1 MTKTKQR
8 FNSIEALLHSKQSKQ
23 AVARFKRRMAPP
35 VFADPEK
42 TRIARLTQVMIEV
55 SFMVIILL
63 DLVTLLDVSSPLS
76 QWLLKICTW
85 IGLLLIVAFLML
97 RYGFVNLANRML
109 NVGVV
114 VSFTYEAA
122 FIDNGI
128 FSVGYG
134 LLYLAI
140 IHAGIVLGRR
150 AAFLNAVIGI
160 VIGIALEYGRAIGY
174 LAPVAILPSNYF
186 RLTAF
191 GGGLTIAATLIY
203 MATEGLN
210 QAISSL
216 RQNETMQAET
226 TRKLQYEIS
235 ERRAREREQV
245 AVLTMASAMRG
256 AATYAEIVPI
266 ILKTTVEIFAGA
278 GAALSR
284 FTGNNNEQVFEFA
297 LGQWE
302 DWAEAKLASFPT
314 WEKSQLGNCTVYINN
329 AVDGDHN
336 FPLRAKLH
344 QLPAVATV
352 VLEGTELQIGAL
364 WLGCQQP
371 ITSQDLRILASIG
384 NMVANALQRI
394 QLHTEARNRAEQ
406 LGEINR
412 LGQFIAETLD
422 LAQIYAQIGQTTR
435 AVLPEISDLFIE
447 LYDPELASLQI
458 VYGIQDGQPI
468 ELDTISQSPQVPQ
481 ELLQSKASPAR
492 LAPPSTNN
500 WPITGIEAGNAEGDN
515 AAVANKAAAYVPM
528 AARGEIVGML
538 HVRSK
543 LLRRFSPIDLEFLT
557 LLANTAA
564 IFIQNAI
571 LFENLQ
577 QSNRRTQEELAER
590 KQAEATIRRHLSAME
605 TSIDGIA
612 MLDADQAFIY
622 LNAAF
627 ATLYGYKKP
636 EQLLGKSWRLLYS
649 ENEQQRIDQELIP
662 QLAQNGKW
670 RGEAI
675 GRRLDESQ
683 FQQEISL
690 VLAET
695 GEITAVVRDITER
708 RDAEEALQRSQK
720 LESLGVLAGGIA
732 HDFNNFLAGMLG
744 QISLAKAKLP
754 GENPA
759 YRHIEKAITSATR
772 AADLTRQLLAYAGK
786 GNFQVSRVNVNN
798 VIHDN
803 ISLLETVVPKQV
815 QLSFELNPTLP
826 NIEADIG
833 QIQQVVMNLI
843 MNAAE
848 AVGDKHGQVTVRSD
862 ICTIAEQMNS
872 ENHYIGAEKLP
883 PGTYVSLAITDD
895 GAGMDKKV
903 IDRIFDPFFS
913 TKGHGR
919 GLGLSATLGI
929 IRAHKGGLQVESQ
942 IGHGSTFRVFLPATI
957 EPVPLDATS
966 SAELELNN
974 LTGTVLVIDD
984 EAAVRESLTEILE
997 IAGLHVLKATNGLEG
1012 LEVYKQYRQEI
1023 STILLDVHMPVMN
1036 GLDTLR
1042 ELKTIDPKVD
1052 VILSSGY
1059 SEYSIADH
1067 LVNQPTVSF
1076 LQKPYSLETV
1086 TRRVAERI
1094 KLKMNGPASLSQAS
1108 IYDHLP
1114 R

>member
-1 MTKTKQR
+1 MTKTKQS
-8 FNSIEALLHSKQSKQ
+8 FNWIEAFLHSKQSQQ
-23 AVARFKRRMAPP
+23 AGAWFKRHLAPP

-42 TRIARLTQVMIEV
+42 TRIARLTQVMLQV
-55 SFMVIILL
+55 SFAVVILL
-63 DLVTLLDVSSPLS
+63 CLVTLIDATSPLS
-76 QWLLKICTW
+76 PWLLKISTW
-85 IGLLLIVAFLML
+85 IGFLLIVAFFML
-97 RYGFVNLANRML
+97 RYGFVDLANRML
-109 NVGVV
+109 NIGIVCL
-114 VSFTYEAA
+114 FTYEAA

-128 FSVGYG
+128 FSIGYG

-150 AAFLNAVIGI
+150 SAFINAFVGILIGI
-160 VIGIALEYGRAIGY
+160 ILEYGRVIGY
-174 LAPVAILPSNYF
+174 LTPVTVFPSSYF

-191 GGGLTIAATLIY
+191 GGGLAVAATLIY

-266 ILKTTVEIFAGA
+266 ILKTTMEIFSGDA
-278 GAALSR
+278 AALSR
-284 FTGNNNEQVFEFA
+284 FAGNNNEQVFEFA

-302 DWAEAKLASFPT
+302 DWSEAKLPNFPA
-314 WEKSQLGNCTVYINN
+314 WEKSLLGSTAVYINN
-329 AVDGDHN
+329 AVDSDNN
-336 FPLRAKLH
+336 FPLRPKLH
-344 QLPAVATV
+344 QLPAVAMV

-412 LGQFIAETLD
+412 LGQFIAGTLD
-422 LAQIYAQIGQTTR
+422 LAQIYAQIGQTTL

-447 LYDPELASLQI
+447 LYDPEISSLQV

-468 ELDTISQSPQVPQ
+468 DIRALAKSPNVLQ
-481 ELLQSKASPAR
+481 ELLLNKTPLAR
-492 LAPPSTNN
+492 LAPPATNN
-500 WPITGIEAGNAEGDN
+500 LALAGIEAGNDESDN
-515 AAVANKAAAYVPM
+515 LVASNKASAYVPM

-577 QSNRRTQEELAER
+577 QSNRRAQEELAER

-612 MLDADQAFIY
+612 MLDAGECFIY

-627 ATLYGYKKP
+627 AALYGYQKP
-636 EQLLGKSWRLLYS
+636 ADLLGQSWRVLYPES
-649 ENEQQRIDQELIP
+649 EQQRIDQELMP
-662 QLAQNGKW
+662 ELERSGKW

-675 GRRLDESQ
+675 GRRLNGTQ

-744 QISLAKAKLP
+744 QISLAKSKLP

-786 GNFQVSRVNVNN
+786 GNFQVAHVNINN
-798 VIHDN
+798 LIHDN

-815 QLSFELNPTLP
+815 QLSFELTPALP

-848 AVGDKHGQVTVRSD
+848 AVGDKHGEVTVRSD
-862 ICTIAEQMNS
+862 ICTITEQMNN
-872 ENHYIGAEKLP
+872 ENHYIGAEKLL
-883 PGTYVSLAITDD
+883 PGTYVSLAVTDD
-895 GAGMDKKV
+895 GKGMDKKV

-919 GLGLSATLGI
+919 GLGLSATVGI

-942 IGHGSTFRVFLPATI
+942 IGQGSTFRVFLPATV
-957 EPVPLDATS
+957 EPAPLDTAPP
-966 SAELELNN
+966 ADIELNH

-984 EAAVRESLTEILE
+984 EATVRESLTEILE
-997 IAGLHVLKATNGLEG
+997 IVGLRVLKATNGLEG
-1012 LEVYKQYRQEI
+1012 LEAYKQHRQEI

-1042 ELKTIDPKVD
+1042 ELKAIDPEVD

-1059 SEYSIADH
+1059 SEYSIADQ
-1067 LVNQPTVSF
+1067 LENQPTVSF
-1076 LQKPYSLETV
+1076 LQKPYSLEAV
-1086 TRRVAERI
+1086 TQRVAERI
-1094 KLKMNGPASLSQAS
+1094 SLKAKAAL
-1108 IYDHLP
+1108 LP
-1114 R
+1114 VE